1 MKRPF
6 TVFGA
11 AAVIAASVCAA
22 QAQDITNRA
31 TPPAATGSDQGVSG
45 ALKPLTP
52 SERTNPTTTGAARS
66 ITPPNPG
73 HPFGQSTEGPA
84 NPAPGPRSSGQG
96 TK

>member
-1 MKRPF
+1 MNRSF

-11 AAVIAASVCAA
+11 AVVIAASVCAA
-22 QAQDITNRA
+22 QAQETANPA

-52 SERTNPTTTGAARS
+52 SERTNPSTTGAARS
-66 ITPPNPG
+66 ITPPDPG
-73 HPFGQSTEGPA
+73 HPFGRSTEGPP
-84 NPAPGPRSSGQG
+84 NSPPEPRDSGKG